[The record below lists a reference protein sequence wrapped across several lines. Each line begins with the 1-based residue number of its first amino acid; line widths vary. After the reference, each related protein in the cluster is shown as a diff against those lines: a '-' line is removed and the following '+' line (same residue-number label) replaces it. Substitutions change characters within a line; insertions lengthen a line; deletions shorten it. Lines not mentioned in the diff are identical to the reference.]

1 MKNMCKGVKIMYSM
15 EELKAVDMEVA
26 NAIDSELDRQN
37 SHIELIASE
46 NWTSK
51 AVMAAMGSVM
61 TNKYAE
67 GYPGKRY
74 YGGCDCVDVVEE
86 LARERAK
93 ELFGCEYVNV
103 QPHSGA
109 QANMAVQFAMLQ
121 PGDTVMGMNLDH
133 GGHLSHGSPANFSG
147 TYFNIVPYGV
157 NDEGFIDY
165 DKVMEIAME
174 CKPKMIIA
182 GASAYARTIDFKKF
196 REIADACGALLM
208 VDIAHI
214 AGLVAAGLHPS
225 PIPYADVVTT
235 TTHKTLRGPRGG
247 MIMASQEVADK
258 FNFNK
263 AVFPGIQGGPLMH
276 VIAAKAV
283 CFKEALAPAFK
294 EYQQG
299 VIDNAQALC
308 KGLMARDIKIV
319 SDGTDNHL
327 MLVDLTPYELTG
339 KAMENLLDAAHITC
353 NKNTIPND
361 PKSPFVTSGLRLGT
375 PAVTSRGMNTEDMDK
390 IAEAIAML
398 IKEGESAVEK
408 ARAIVDELT
417 AKYPL
422 K

>member
-1 MKNMCKGVKIMYSM
+1 MYSM
-15 EELKAVDMEVA
+15 EDLKAVDMEVA
-26 NAIDSELDRQN
+26 QAIYDEVDRQN

-46 NWTSK
+46 NWTSP
-51 AVMAAMGSVM
+51 AVMAAMGSIM

-74 YGGCDCVDVVEE
+74 YGGCDCVDVVEN
-86 LARERAK
+86 LARDRAK

-147 TYFNIVPYGV
+147 SYFNIVPYGV

-165 DKVMEIAME
+165 DEVMKIAME

-225 PIPYADVVTT
+225 PMPYADVVTT

-258 FNFNK
+258 YNFNK

-283 CFKEALAPAFK
+283 CFKEALDPAFK

-308 KGLMARDIKIV
+308 KGLMDRGIKIV

-327 MLVDLTPYELTG
+327 MLVDLTPFELTG
-339 KAMENLLDAAHITC
+339 KATEKLLDAAHITC

-375 PAVTSRGMNTEDMDK
+375 PAVTSRGMNTADMDK

-398 IKEGESAVEK
+398 IKEGESAVDK

>member
-1 MKNMCKGVKIMYSM
+1 MSM
-15 EELKAVDMEVA
+15 ENLRNVDMEVA
-26 NAIDSELDRQN
+26 QAIDNELDRQN

-46 NWTSK
+46 NWVSK
-51 AVMAAMGSVM
+51 AVMEAMGTVM

-147 TYFNIVPYGV
+147 SYFNIVPYGV
-157 NDEGFIDY
+157 NDEGYIDY
-165 DKVMEIAME
+165 DEVMKIAME

-258 FNFNK
+258 YNFNK

-283 CFKEALAPAFK
+283 CFKEALDPAFK
-294 EYQQG
+294 VYQQG
-299 VIDNAQALC
+299 IIDNAQALC
-308 KGLMARDIKIV
+308 KGLMDRDIKIV
-319 SDGTDNHL
+319 SGGTDNHL

-339 KAMENLLDAAHITC
+339 KATEKLLDAAHITC

-398 IKEGESAVEK
+398 IKEGESAVDK